1 MSTVKEHLIE
11 HIEAY
16 AIAKSSSNN
25 VLIGLSVAA
34 LRQLVER
41 LDIKERTEQPVE
53 VDDFTT
59 PEVPRPARSSRK
71 AS

>member
-1 MSTVKEHLIE
+1 MTTVKEHLIE

-16 AIAKSSSNN
+16 AIAKSSNNN

-41 LDIKERTEQPVE
+41 LDIKEPSEQPVE

-59 PEVPRPARSSRK
+59 PELPRSARSNRK
-71 AS
+71 TS